1 MPTIS
6 SNGIL
11 SGKVSIITGAASG
24 IGRAVAVELAKQ
36 GARVCLVDL
45 NESGLRETASIV
57 KDFDGKLPLQYVVDV
72 SAESKVEELIS
83 SVSEKF
89 GRIDIIFNNAG
100 ISGWKSI
107 ESVTT
112 DEYKKVIE
120 VNLNSQFYVI
130 KHSIQYLKQTKGA
143 IVNTSSTLGL
153 FGAKNS
159 LAYCVS
165 KSAVIGLT
173 KATAIDLAPYGIR
186 VNCIAPGSIDTNMV
200 REELSQLPNPER
212 GRKAYD
218 QMYPLGRIG
227 KPEEVA
233 KLVLFLASPDSSFIT
248 GATFVIDGGLGSLW
262 PESLASRMS
271 V

>member
-1 MPTIS
+1 MSKNSPT
-6 SNGIL
+6 GRL

-24 IGRAVAVELAKQ
+24 IGRATALELAKN
-36 GARVCLVDL
+36 GAIICLVDL
-45 NESGLRETASIV
+45 NESGLQETASII
-57 KDFDGKLPLQYVVDV
+57 KDSEGTLSFQYVLDV
-72 SAESKVEELIS
+72 SVDSKVQELIDS
-83 SVSEKF
+83 INRRF
-89 GRIDIIFNNAG
+89 GRIDIIFSNAG

-107 ESVTT
+107 ENVTT
-112 DEYKKVIE
+112 EEYNKVIE

-130 KHSIQYLKQTKGA
+130 KHSLQYLKQTKGS

-173 KATAIDLAPYGIR
+173 KAAAVDLAPYGIR
-186 VNCIAPGSIDTNMV
+186 VNCIAPGSIDTKMV
-200 REELSQLPNPER
+200 REELSQLPDPEK
-212 GRKAYD
+212 GRKAYQ

-233 KLVLFLASPDSSFIT
+233 KLVLFLASPDSSFVT

-262 PESLASRMS
+262 PESLASLIS